1 MDLFDLLSVW
11 MRYSFF
17 RLGYS
22 IVATVGFS
30 NPITLI
36 FITTYNML
44 SVSYLLL
51 ITALGY
57 LLWRR
62 KSWMLSFAISLAW
75 TFVGLLFFGACWQR
89 YGLTSA
95 VVAIFTHGWLE
106 LSAVFYWIRSLRKA
120 CLNCNLSFENKWSS
134 WRDWMSSVKT
144 PAKLFHVIT
153 SDVKKARGLTNA
165 VLKAL
170 WPQGLKRDFLL
181 VFLLIFASAL
191 IETYVTPIV
200 MLSLSS

>member
-11 MRYSFF
+11 MQYSFF

-36 FITTYNML
+36 FITTYNMF

-57 LLWRR
+57 LLWRG
-62 KSWMLSFAISLAW
+62 KGWMLSFAISLTW

-95 VVAIFTHGWLE
+95 VAVIFTHGWLE

-120 CLNCNLSFENKWSS
+120 CLNCHLSFENKWSS
-134 WRDWMSSVKT
+134 WRDWLSSART
-144 PAKLFHVIT
+144 PAKLFHVIS
-153 SDVKKARGLTNA
+153 SDIKKARGLTNG
-165 VLKAL
+165 VLKVL
-170 WPQGLKRDFLL
+170 WRQGLKRDFLL

-200 MLSLSS
+200 MLSLPS